1 MEEFIGK
8 FEMFGFVGIIRR
20 LFNVQ
25 VGLLSLFCTGHS
37 NWVHRLGVLFSDLSE
52 SCLDNYAPSFGGG
65 SLIPITV
72 PY

>member
-8 FEMFGFVGIIRR
+8 FEMFGFAGIIRR

-52 SCLDNYAPSFGGG
+52 SCFGI
-65 SLIPITV
+65 L
-72 PY
+72 